1 MSVKE
6 RILVIR
12 LAEKEKK
19 NQKLFEDIKVEIKIN
34 KKQSEEK

>member
-34 KKQSEEK
+34 KKQPEEK